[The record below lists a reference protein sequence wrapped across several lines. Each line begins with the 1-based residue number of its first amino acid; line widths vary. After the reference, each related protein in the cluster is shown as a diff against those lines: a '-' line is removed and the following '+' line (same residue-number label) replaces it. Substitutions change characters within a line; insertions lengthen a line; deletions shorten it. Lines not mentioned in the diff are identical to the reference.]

1 MTNQTGGYKPNSL
14 KYWISRVL
22 IPVAMGFNVF
32 QARWRRLWGHACLAA
47 KIKTRLDASVIV
59 EGCPEIH
66 GTRQISFGKYLYLY
80 RELYLETQEQ
90 GQILLGDEVVLSRG
104 VHLVSFASIQ
114 IGDGTMIGEYTSVRD
129 ANHRIVKNQL
139 NRYAGYQS
147 APIVIG
153 NNVWIGR
160 GATIL
165 AGVTIGDNAVIGA
178 NAVVNKDIPANT
190 LAVGVPARSVKQ
202 Y

>member
-1 MTNQTGGYKPNSL
+1 M
-14 KYWISRVL
+14 V
-22 IPVAMGFNVF
+22 
-32 QARWRRLWGHACLAA
+32 
-47 KIKTRLDASVIV
+47 V

-66 GTRQISFGKYLYLY
+66 GTGQISFGKYLYLY

-90 GQILLGDEVVLSRG
+90 GQILLGDQVVLSRG

-114 IGDGTMIGEYTSVRD
+114 IGHGTMIGEYTSVRD
-129 ANHRIVKNQL
+129 ANHRMMKDHL
-139 NRYAGYQS
+139 SRYAGHNS

-153 NNVWIGR
+153 TNVWIGR
-160 GATIL
+160 GVTIL
-165 AGVTIGDNAVIGA
+165 AGVTIGDNVVIGA
-178 NAVVNKDIPANT
+178 NAVVNKDIPPNT